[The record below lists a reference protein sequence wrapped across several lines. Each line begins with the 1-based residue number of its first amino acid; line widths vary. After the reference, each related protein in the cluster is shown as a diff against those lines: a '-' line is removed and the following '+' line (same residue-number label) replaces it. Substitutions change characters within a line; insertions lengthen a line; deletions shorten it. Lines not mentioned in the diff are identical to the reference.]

1 MTHRSKFAA
10 LLLPWAACAA
20 LAQPALPITIT
31 DPAGDDHGEGTLSP
45 PRDAAWAEGDL
56 DLRTLTLAD
65 DGGTLRVEATFA
77 NPVRHPSG
85 ARGTGL
91 GSEDL
96 SVFARRGFY
105 AFNLDLYLDLD
116 RQPGLGLVQ
125 TLPGRGLRLDAA
137 TAWDKAVVLTPR
149 PELMRRQLRDALE
162 AGGLTGAA
170 LDAEIDRRVHFVTDV
185 RVRGR
190 TVSFT
195 VPRAFV
201 APAQVANASLVAVV
215 TAAKLSIE
223 SDVGVALVRG
233 APPPVLGAL
242 QPAPGRPADA
252 VGYRGDRAPATAV
265 VDLLAPDAAQQ
276 REQLARG
283 VATGLAPENGHG
295 RRAAA
300 PSAAGASPADE
311 TLADPF
317 ARALAAVLGGTPAP
331 VPVKAAT
338 TTLPAAP
345 ATPAAPP
352 PPPAPAVP
360 AAPPRPAAVAP
371 VAPPPPAPA
380 APAARQSGRE
390 IEERLETLKRLR
402 ERNLITEAE
411 YEQKRRELI
420 ERL

>member
-31 DPAGDDHGEGTLSP
+31 DPAGDDHGDGTLSP

-77 NPVRHPSG
+77 NPVRHPST
-85 ARGTGL
+85 ARGAGL

-125 TLPGRGLRLDAA
+125 ALPGRGLRLDPA

-162 AGGLTGAA
+162 AGGLAGAA
-170 LDAEIDRRVHFVTDV
+170 LDAELDRRVHFVTDV

-195 VPRAFV
+195 VPRGFV

-215 TAAKLSIE
+215 TAAKLTIE
-223 SDVGVALVRG
+223 SDVGVSLVRG

-252 VGYRGDRAPATAV
+252 VGYRGDRAPVTAV

-276 REQLARG
+276 REQLTRG

-295 RRAAA
+295 RRPAA
-300 PSAAGASPADE
+300 PSAAPADE

-317 ARALAAVLGGTPAP
+317 ARALAAVLAGTPAP
-331 VPVKAAT
+331 APVKAST
-338 TTLPAAP
+338 TAL
-345 ATPAAPP
+345 
-352 PPPAPAVP
+352 PPAPAVP
-360 AAPPRPAAVAP
+360 PAAAVPAAPAAPAVPATPPRPAAAAP

-380 APAARQSGRE
+380 ARVPGRE

-420 ERL
+420 DRL